1 MNAMSPSANQ
11 IFTTKAFKFIFAGLA
26 CVFVLIGS
34 MRIAGYKPPSSLP
47 IEPAL
52 QIRVL
57 AVEDAPEGKVMVRDA
72 KTGELIV
79 TYNRGEGSF
88 FRATLRTLVND
99 RRHKG
104 LASGGNFRLEA
115 HAGNQLFLIDET
127 SGKTLSMNAF
137 GPSNTAVFAAL
148 ISNKK
153 EGEGL

>member
-1 MNAMSPSANQ
+1 MNSASATANQ
-11 IFTTKAFKFIFAGLA
+11 IFTTKAFKFIFVGLA

-34 MRIAGYKPPSSLP
+34 MRLAGFRPPSSLP
-47 IEPAL
+47 VEPAL
-52 QIRVL
+52 QTRVL
-57 AVEDAPEGKVMVRDA
+57 AVEDAAEGKVIVRDA
-72 KTGELIV
+72 KTGEMIV

-99 RRHKG
+99 RKHKG
-104 LASGGNFRLEA
+104 LDSGGNFRLEA
-115 HAGNQLFLIDET
+115 HTGNQLFLIDEA